1 MLTEYVE
8 LGSTP
13 AGESCAQVG
22 ADGYY
27 DLMKVES
34 KRYIEMLQK
43 RFPQHEEV
51 GISFR
56 NKSFPHDFGSYH
68 EVCAVYFESNELASN
83 VAWQM
88 QDDCPEYWADD
99 KIITYDLAK
108 IQEEIKVESDV
119 I

>member
-68 EVCAVYFESNELASN
+68 EVCAVYFESNELASAI
-83 VAWQM
+83 AWRM
-88 QDDCPEYWADD
+88 QDDMPVYWSDTQV
-99 KIITYDLAK
+99 ITYDLDAIRK
-108 IQEEIKVESDV
+108 EIKEEAEV
-119 I
+119 